1 MSASWPLPESRHWHR
16 HLLTGHVMTHA
27 APVTSCDV

>member
-1 MSASWPLPESRHWHR
+1 MSASWPLPESRHR